1 MFGVNFRLNIL
12 IKYILIEK
20 KKRVYISLI
29 IMSFCFQA
37 VLLALLLAARLSL
50 ANATVGQSI
59 YVSLTLN
66 VAAHADQNAALL
78 LATGAVL

>member
-1 MFGVNFRLNIL
+1 ML
-12 IKYILIEK
+12 
-20 KKRVYISLI
+20 
-29 IMSFCFQA
+29 FCFQA

-59 YVSLTLN
+59 YVCLTLN